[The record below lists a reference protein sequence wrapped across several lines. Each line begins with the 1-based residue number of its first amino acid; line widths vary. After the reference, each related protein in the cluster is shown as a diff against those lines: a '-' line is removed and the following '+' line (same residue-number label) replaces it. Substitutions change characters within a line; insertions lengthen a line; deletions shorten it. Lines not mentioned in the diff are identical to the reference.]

1 MIEYYGGDR
10 WGDGEYLLWL
20 ESLQPGDKWKSV
32 KYHHYSSWAEVKT
45 LEVEKLTKTQ
55 IVLTN
60 GARYRR
66 DSGRMVGGSMFDLLP
81 SPSTTKAIEGV
92 ASERRR
98 LNLARELEAFPWR
111 KQPLQ
116 LLEAAFNILKEVKD
130 DTEHQP

>member
-1 MIEYYGGDR
+1 MIEYYGEDR
-10 WGDGEYLLWL
+10 WGGGEYPLWL

-32 KYHHYSSWAEVKT
+32 KHHHYSSWSEIQT

-60 GARYRR
+60 GAWYWRG
-66 DSGRMVGGSMFDLLP
+66 SGRRVGGSMFDLLP

-92 ASERRR
+92 VLERRR

-116 LLEAAFNILKEVKD
+116 LLEAAFNILKEIKD
-130 DTEHQP
+130 DTEHRP

>member
-1 MIEYYGGDR
+1 MIEYYGEGREGSD
-10 WGDGEYLLWL
+10 EYLLWL

-32 KYHHYSSWAEVKT
+32 KHLHYSSWAEIQS

-66 DSGRMVGGSMFDLLP
+66 DSGRRVGGSRFDLLP
-81 SPSTTKAIEGV
+81 SPSSTETIEGV
-92 ASERRR
+92 TTERRR

-111 KQPLQ
+111 RQSLQ

-130 DTEHQP
+130 DAEHQP